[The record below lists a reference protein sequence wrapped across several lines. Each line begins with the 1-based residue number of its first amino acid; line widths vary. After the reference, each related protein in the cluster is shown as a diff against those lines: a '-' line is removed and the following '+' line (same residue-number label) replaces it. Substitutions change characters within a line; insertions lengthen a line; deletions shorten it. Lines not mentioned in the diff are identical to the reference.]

1 MRVRRWQGWI
11 GKGCLGAAVLLGWGT
26 LVPVD
31 AARPGKNAPRLAVA
45 WNDAERQVGFW
56 GNLVPQPFWDF
67 VGRPRLLGVDTGFR
81 SADGKLYVLGRSHGT
96 ITRVNPRG
104 GRRVYTLGRANR
116 PEDLAVYKKR
126 YAYIS
131 RPNATRL
138 LRLDLRNG
146 RLKEVVDLSPFADS
160 DGNPDLGTMALYG
173 DRLFI
178 QIRRLNAN
186 SPTGYES
193 PAYLAVVDLTTEQ
206 LVDVD
211 PGLHGVQGIRLTG
224 TSPKH
229 RMQVIPK
236 SGRLLVSATGGFHD
250 KGGLEE
256 IDMANLRSLGLA
268 IREEDGMVGAD
279 LGPFVM
285 ISRDQ
290 GYLVYSTDL
299 DLSSHLKPFSLTWG
313 VDPEP
318 ELHVSVGYAVPAL
331 EHDPRT
337 DSLFVPDGAFDSRGI
352 LVFQASTGERLTPR
366 PIATG
371 GPPTDLL
378 MFP

>member
-1 MRVRRWQGWI
+1 MRRSYRGLVVGS
-11 GKGCLGAAVLLGWGT
+11 LAAAAFVGWGARG
-26 LVPVD
+26 PVE
-31 AARPGKNAPRLAVA
+31 AARPGPKAPRLAVA
-45 WNDAERQVGFW
+45 WNDVDRQVGLF
-56 GNLVPQPFWDF
+56 NSLVPQPFWNF
-67 VGRPRLLGVDTGFR
+67 VGRPQVVGADTGFR
-81 SADGKLYVLGRSHGT
+81 SADGKLFVLGRSHGT
-96 ITRVNPRG
+96 VTRVNPQG
-104 GRRVYTLGRANR
+104 GRRVYTLGRAN
-116 PEDLAVYKKR
+116 PPDDLAVYKKR

-146 RLKEVVDLSPFADS
+146 RLKEVVDLSSFADS
-160 DGNPDLGTMALYG
+160 DGVPDLGTMALHG

-178 QIRRLNAN
+178 QIRRLNAT

-193 PAYLAVVDLTTEQ
+193 PAYLAVVDLRTEQ
-206 LVDVD
+206 LVDAD
-211 PGLHGVQGIRLTG
+211 ATLGGVQGIRLTG

-256 IDMANLRSLGLA
+256 IDLANLRSLGLA

-279 LGPFVM
+279 LGPFVL

-313 VDPEP
+313 VDPDP

-337 DSLFVPDGAFDSRGI
+337 DTLFVPDGTFDSQGV
-352 LVFQASTGERLTPR
+352 LVFQASTGERLAPR
-366 PIATG
+366 PIPSS
-371 GPPTDLL
+371 GPPTDLM